1 MKNGFLV
8 PFVQWLGHR
17 LFMSKTRVRFPLIEG
32 GTLLSWFRSRFA
44 WKKGVQFLALAS
56 VERSAIDVLR
66 RSPGVE
72 YLAGQGKQNLER
84 IDQEHWDFTLELE
97 LPISEVL
104 GFSTRSSRV
113 PRSSGWT
120 KKRVGLYNSAVPS
133 SGVKCDV
140 VPGRLNQISILVQRE
155 GVYYGQC
162 SEICGTNHAFMR
174 APGNKGRLLS
184 PLWLSRTT
192 RGASHPRSKLLQRAA
207 GAVGSRGARQ

>member
-17 LFMSKTRVRFPLIEG
+17 LFMSKTRFDRGRYTSVLVPEQVRLE
-32 GTLLSWFRSRFA
+32 
-44 WKKGVQFLALAS
+44 
-56 VERSAIDVLR
+56 ERSSVPGSSFGGKECYRCSAKVTGSGIPSRAGETESRED
-66 RSPGVE
+66 RSKA
-72 YLAGQGKQNLER
+72 L
-84 IDQEHWDFTLELE
+84 
-97 LPISEVL
+97 
-104 GFSTRSSRV
+104 
-113 PRSSGWT
+113 
-120 KKRVGLYNSAVPS
+120 GLYLG
-133 SGVKCDV
+133 GVKCDV